1 MKQLIGIV
9 SALFVV
15 INIGYSQNR
24 VMIDQVVGKVGSEI
38 ILLSDIEEQYALMSA
53 QQGVSDP
60 NAKCYLLDQLLAQ
73 RLMLNQARLDS
84 LVIADEEVESQ
95 LDARIERILSYMN
108 NDVSQFEAYYGQS
121 IAEVREEFRTD
132 LKNQI
137 TVERM
142 QGQIMNS
149 VKITPSEVKDFFASI
164 PVDSLPYFNS
174 EVELGEIVYLPKVNE
189 EEREKAR
196 LKLEDIRS
204 RIVDDGESFEELAS
218 IFSDDPGSG
227 RAGGDLGWATRNTFV
242 PEFEATA
249 YGLENGEIAELV
261 ETEFGF
267 HLIQLLERRGNTIHA
282 RHILVKPEIT
292 SADYELAYNTLD
304 SIRNEIEIDS
314 LSFSAAVKR
323 HSDDKQQ
330 SYNNDGNMVNPKSGN
345 TFFEIGELDP
355 DVYFAIDTLEVG
367 EISSPIEFQL
377 PTGEKAYR
385 LVVVKSRTKPH
396 KANLQQDYS
405 KIQKAALESKKT
417 VFIND
422 WVNERIEN
430 TFIQVDD
437 RYNTCP
443 NLENWQKAEKN
454 SYP

>member
-1 MKQLIGIV
+1 MKKLIGIV